1 MTRND
6 PSCLCYSTRNYPSC
20 LSSCSTRI
28 WLSCLLCLA
37 SVTGFAV
44 VTVLVLWM
52 FKLDSDLVCR
62 GTGRPA
68 PSAGSVFYFLFEL
81 AKGAISTLAE
91 VSPQELVIC
100 EELLASFESVGVFTK
115 NSEMRFCPRVLSGDI
130 PARKTRGEGS
140 EMGGR

>member
-1 MTRND
+1 MPAIHRFKADGNRDVENTIEEIRGIQERIKR
-6 PSCLCYSTRNYPSC
+6 TTEAR
-20 LSSCSTRI
+20 SS
-28 WLSCLLCLA
+28 LLLLTA
-37 SVTGFAV
+37 S
-44 VTVLVLWM
+44 LPLIPLIPLM
-52 FKLDSDLVCR
+52 RK